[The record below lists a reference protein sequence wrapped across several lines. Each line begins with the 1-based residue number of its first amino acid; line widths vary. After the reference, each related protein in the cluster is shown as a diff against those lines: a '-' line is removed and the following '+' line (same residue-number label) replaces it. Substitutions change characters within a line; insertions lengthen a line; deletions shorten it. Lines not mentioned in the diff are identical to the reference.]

1 MSVYSRP
8 GRNVTQ
14 DVPQLAGLVGVVPAG
29 TVFDGELVAVS
40 GRASSFYQLA
50 PHLRTRRVAVTFAA
64 FDLLA
69 LGGRSL
75 IYAPY
80 RERRHLLD
88 DLCLLGLRGAPCLS
102 GPTSRCQTS
111 WPPANSRPHRGP
123 GGEAGP
129 LEVLASVVAAQTG

>member
-1 MSVYSRP
+1 VYSRP
-8 GRNVTQ
+8 GRDVTA
-14 DVPQLAGLVGVVPAG
+14 DLPQLGALHGAVPAG
-29 TVFDGELVAVS
+29 TVLDGELVS
-40 GRASSFYQLA
+40 GSGGSSSFYQLS
-50 PHLRTRRVAVTFAA
+50 PHLSARRASVTFAA